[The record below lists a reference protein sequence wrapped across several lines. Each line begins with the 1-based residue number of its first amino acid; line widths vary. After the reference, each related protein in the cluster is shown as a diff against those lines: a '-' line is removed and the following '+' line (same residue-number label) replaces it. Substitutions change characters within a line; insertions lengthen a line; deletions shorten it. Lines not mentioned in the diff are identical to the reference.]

1 MVEAL
6 KREMGRPDTHVF
18 RFVYVKGGENGEW
31 TEHEFQPMFQ
41 RLDCFSVT
49 KSFTAT
55 AVGIAQDEGYL
66 SVDDPISRFF
76 EEEWPADA
84 DEKLARVKVRHLLTH
99 TMGLAEGF
107 LFDHQRYVSPERD
120 WLRQALAAPLPYEP
134 GTRFVYSNSTI
145 YLLSR
150 IIRKATGQ
158 RTEEYLQEKLM
169 NPFGVGEIAWE
180 HDPDGETFGAAGLF
194 MSARD
199 MAKLGLLYLGGGVY
213 GGKRI
218 LSADWVREATRPQ
231 ITETGGEYYG
241 YGFWLYPGI
250 GFAATGAYSQV
261 ILAMPE
267 DNAVLAAH
275 AYNTEGFDYPEMI
288 RRIKASEIR

>member
-84 DEKLARVKVRHLLTH
+84 DEKLAPGEGPPPAHPHHGIGGGLSLRSSAVCVAGA
-99 TMGLAEGF
+99 GLAASGAG
-107 LFDHQRYVSPERD
+107 RPP
-120 WLRQALAAPLPYEP
+120 AL
-134 GTRFVYSNSTI
+134 
-145 YLLSR
+145 
-150 IIRKATGQ
+150 
-158 RTEEYLQEKLM
+158 
-169 NPFGVGEIAWE
+169 
-180 HDPDGETFGAAGLF
+180 
-194 MSARD
+194 
-199 MAKLGLLYLGGGVY
+199 
-213 GGKRI
+213 
-218 LSADWVREATRPQ
+218 
-231 ITETGGEYYG
+231 
-241 YGFWLYPGI
+241 
-250 GFAATGAYSQV
+250 
-261 ILAMPE
+261 
-267 DNAVLAAH
+267 
-275 AYNTEGFDYPEMI
+275 
-288 RRIKASEIR
+288 